1 MGAGRRS
8 KWEHLK
14 NEIIQHCKEGK
25 IPTQLFPM
33 YPDIPRSTI
42 HDWYKLSQ
50 KQDKQELHNE
60 NVKPFVLLEGG
71 KKQDI
76 SDFALACEV
85 FREIADNPE
94 KHKAEIVIKAALGLI
109 KLIKLRNEVS
119 SDILN
124 ETPVSSLKI
133 EREKLKDLSPE
144 ELQRM
149 YQEIIR

>member
-14 NEIIQHCKEGK
+14 NEIIHHFKEGK
-25 IPTQLFPM
+25 TPPEVYPL
-33 YPDIPRSTI
+33 YPDVPRATI

-60 NVKPFVLLEGG
+60 NVKPFVLLDGG

-76 SDFALACEV
+76 SDFALAREV
-85 FREIADNPE
+85 FREIADNQ
-94 KHKAEIVIKAALGLI
+94 KHSERTRIQAALGLI
-109 KLIKLRNEVS
+109 KLIKLRNDVS
-119 SDILN
+119 SDVLD

>member
-1 MGAGRRS
+1 MARRS

-33 YPDIPRSTI
+33 YPDISRSTI
-42 HDWYKLSQ
+42 YDWYKLSQ

-76 SDFALACEV
+76 SEMKLLYLA
-85 FREIADNPE
+85 
-94 KHKAEIVIKAALGLI
+94 
-109 KLIKLRNEVS
+109 
-119 SDILN
+119 
-124 ETPVSSLKI
+124 
-133 EREKLKDLSPE
+133 
-144 ELQRM
+144 
-149 YQEIIR
+149 